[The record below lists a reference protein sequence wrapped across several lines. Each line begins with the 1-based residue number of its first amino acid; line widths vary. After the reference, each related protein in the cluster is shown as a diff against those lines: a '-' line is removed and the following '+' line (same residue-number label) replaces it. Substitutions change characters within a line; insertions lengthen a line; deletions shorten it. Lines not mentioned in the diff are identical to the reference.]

1 MAEVALAAE
10 LQESKRRA
18 DELQALLDAERRRA
32 AEAETKLKERERLL
46 KEAQR
51 KPVDKELAD
60 KQRAVLSQ
68 VRAYACM
75 RACVRWR
82 RQRHAGYGCGAR
94 RLLTPHACRRAGPS
108 GAQAALAAILQ
119 RRDRRRRRRPRCGAR
134 TRLHALTSIGRQSGA
149 RTCVALPALR
159 DDKSCRAA
167 LRS

>member
-1 MAEVALAAE
+1 MVDAEAALAAE

-68 VRAYACM
+68 VPAYAC
-75 RACVRWR
+75 
-82 RQRHAGYGCGAR
+82 RHARPHEPVSTASAAPGTAPAAR
-94 RLLTPHACRRAGPS
+94 
-108 GAQAALAAILQ
+108 
-119 RRDRRRRRRPRCGAR
+119 
-134 TRLHALTSIGRQSGA
+134 
-149 RTCVALPALR
+149 
-159 DDKSCRAA
+159 
-167 LRS
+167 